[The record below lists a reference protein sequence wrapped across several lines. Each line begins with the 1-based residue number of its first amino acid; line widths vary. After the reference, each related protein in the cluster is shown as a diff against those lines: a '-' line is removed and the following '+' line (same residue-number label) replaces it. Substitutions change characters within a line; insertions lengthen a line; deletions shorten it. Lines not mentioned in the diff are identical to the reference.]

1 MTLKRELSNKGIKV
15 LSYLFNND
23 FYKDCYGTV
32 PYAEEPEV
40 CYESKPH
47 IAIALIPKHYTSGE
61 VLKSLDGK
69 EFIIEL
75 LDGEGEH
82 LFEGSGK
89 LRYVSHQLVPESVVS
104 EVRLPSKFMNARY
117 VRIRIGSLTEEMELP
132 PQVRVYGKVTDFK
145 GRPKKAYIRLV
156 NPYGL
161 PVGAADTKTDDG
173 YFEMYAPAATYHHAF
188 ICDGNYG
195 RSSLEFYGWYVPV
208 KPPEF
213 KLNARFDKIEIYR
226 LAVAETPERTLLIH
240 FVAWDIAY
248 TTNILKIMYEDKGK
262 MELKDLCSIEILTPL
277 KKSDVEVYLNDLR
290 LEVRS
295 MRKIEYSI
303 KDYGVNCM
311 SKAYLLEAKVPTKIP
326 PGIYS
331 LRVVAHTIIDGIE
344 EWGEAVLYELK
355 VI

>member
-1 MTLKRELSNKGIKV
+1 MTLRRELSSKGIKV

-23 FYKDCYGTV
+23 FYRDCYGVV
-32 PYAEEPEV
+32 PYAKEPEI

-47 IAIALIPKHYTSGE
+47 IAIALIPGHYTSGE
-61 VLKSLDGK
+61 VLKPLDGR

-75 LDGEGEH
+75 LDGERER
-82 LFEGSGK
+82 LFKGNGK
-89 LRYVSHQLVPESVVS
+89 LKYVSHQLVPESAIS
-104 EVRLPSKFMNARY
+104 EVILPDKFPNAKY

-161 PVGAADTKTDDG
+161 PVGAADTKTSDG
-173 YFEMYAPAATYHHAF
+173 YFETYAPAATYHHAF

-208 KPPEF
+208 EPPEF
-213 KLNARFDKIEIYR
+213 RLDARFDKIEIYR
-226 LAVAETPERTLLIH
+226 LTAAETPERTLLIH

-248 TTNILKIMYEDKGK
+248 TTSILEIIYEDKGK
-262 MELKDLCSIEILTPL
+262 VELKDLCGIEILTPL
-277 KKSDVEVYLNDLR
+277 KKSDVEVYLNGLK

-295 MRKIEYSI
+295 MRKVEYSI
-303 KDYGVNCM
+303 RDYGVDCM
-311 SKAYLLEAKVPTKIP
+311 CKAYLLEAKIPTKVP

-331 LRVVAHTIIDGIE
+331 LRVVAHTVIDGIE
-344 EWGEAVLYELK
+344 EWGEAVLYGLK
-355 VI
+355 II